1 MTPSQC
7 FSVSLWLIWVLNHTV
22 AKIFHLHFSP
32 LSLNLNLMAIITP
45 SLLSPEFMGKLEQL
59 ELIAR
64 RLLMGRF
71 KGDRLSKR
79 KGTSVEFADHRHYVV
94 GDDFRFLDW
103 NLYARLN
110 KLFIRLYQEEEDL
123 QLNILVDVSKSMDFG
138 NPTKLYYAK
147 QVAAALA
154 YIGLVNM
161 DRVILG
167 GLSDKYIPGPRT
179 LRGRKSMPRVLE
191 FLEGLEP
198 AQQGSLAEA
207 VRSFCIQSGSRGIVV
222 LLTDFLDKAGFEE
235 PLRMLLARRMECYVI
250 QVLAPEEI
258 DPSIQGDLKLI
269 DVEDDDLAEI
279 TITPALITRYRKNLA
294 AYQSAI
300 STYCRQRGMQ
310 FMSTSTSEPFDK
322 LVLSQLRKRGLVK

>member
-1 MTPSQC
+1 
-7 FSVSLWLIWVLNHTV
+7 
-22 AKIFHLHFSP
+22 
-32 LSLNLNLMAIITP
+32 MAIVTT
-45 SLLSPEFMGKLEQL
+45 SLLTPEFMGKLEQL

-103 NLYARLN
+103 NLYARLD
-110 KLFIRLYQEEEDL
+110 KLFIRLFQEEEDL

-138 NPTKLYYAK
+138 NPTKLHYAK

-167 GLSDKYIPGPRT
+167 GLGETYVSGPRT
-179 LRGRKSMPRVLE
+179 LRGRKTMPRVLE

-198 AQQGSLAEA
+198 SPHGNLAAA
-207 VRSFCIQSGSRGIVV
+207 VKSFCIQSGSRGIVV
-222 LLTDFLDKAGFEE
+222 LLSDFLDKSGFEE
-235 PLRMLLARRMECYVI
+235 PLKMLIARRMECYTI

-258 DPSIQGDLKLI
+258 DPSIQGDLKLV

-279 TITPALITRYRKNLA
+279 SVTPALINRYRKNLA
-294 AYQSAI
+294 AYQAAMSG
-300 STYCRQRGMQ
+300 YCRQRGIQ

>member
-1 MTPSQC
+1 MPIRT
-7 FSVSLWLIWVLNHTV
+7 
-22 AKIFHLHFSP
+22 
-32 LSLNLNLMAIITP
+32 

-64 RLLMGRF
+64 RLLLGRF

-123 QLNILVDVSKSMDFG
+123 QINILVDVSKSMEFG
-138 NPTKLYYAK
+138 EPTKLQYAK
-147 QVAAALA
+147 QIAAALA

-161 DRVILG
+161 DRVNLG
-167 GLSDKYIPGPRT
+167 GLSDTYLPGPHT
-179 LRGRKSMPRVLE
+179 LRGRKTMPRVLE
-191 FLEGLEP
+191 FLDDLEP
-198 AQQGSLAEA
+198 TSQGNLTAA
-207 VRSFCIQSGSRGIVV
+207 IKSFCVRAGSRGIVV
-222 LLTDFLDKAGFEE
+222 LLTDFLDKTGFEE
-235 PLRMLLARRMECYVI
+235 PLKMLVARKMECYVVQI
-250 QVLAPEEI
+250 LSPEEI
-258 DPSIQGDLKLI
+258 DPGLQGDLKLV

-279 TITPALITRYRKNLA
+279 SVTPALIQRYKKNLA

-300 STYCRQRGMQ
+300 STYCRQRGIQ
-310 FMSTSTSEPFDK
+310 FMTSSTQEPFDK
-322 LVLSQLRKRGLVK
+322 LVLSQLRQRGLVR

>member
-1 MTPSQC
+1 
-7 FSVSLWLIWVLNHTV
+7 
-22 AKIFHLHFSP
+22 
-32 LSLNLNLMAIITP
+32 MANAIS
-45 SLLSPEFMGKLEQL
+45 SLLLPEFMGKLEQL

-103 NLYARLN
+103 NLYARLD

-123 QLNILVDVSKSMDFG
+123 QLNVLVDVSKSMDFG

-147 QVAAALA
+147 QIAAALA

-167 GLSDKYIPGPRT
+167 GLSHEYISGPRS
-179 LRGRKSMPRVLE
+179 LRGRKNMPRVLE
-191 FLEGLEP
+191 FLDGLVPSEK
-198 AQQGSLAEA
+198 GSLSQA
-207 VRSFCIQSGSRGIVV
+207 VKSFCVQSGSRGIVV
-222 LLTDFLDKAGFEE
+222 LLSDFLDKSGYED
-235 PLRMLLARRMECYVI
+235 PLRMLIARRMECYTVQI
-250 QVLAPEEI
+250 LAPEEI
-258 DPSIQGDLKLI
+258 DPTLQGDLKLV

-279 TITPALITRYRKNLA
+279 TITPALIKRYRKNLA
-294 AYQSAI
+294 AYQASMKG
-300 STYCRQRGMQ
+300 YCRQRGIQ
-310 FMSTSTSEPFDK
+310 FMTTSTSEPFDK
-322 LVLSQLRKRGLVK
+322 LVLSQLRQRGLVK